1 MTALADLGTQLAW
14 DRLIALAEEG
24 AQVLLRT
31 AFSTTVREAG
41 DLSAGIFDPAGR
53 MLAQAVT
60 GTPGHVNAMAESVR
74 HFLDRF
80 PAASMRPGD
89 HYVSNDPWLTSGHLH
104 DVTVVTPAFHGGR
117 IVALLA
123 CACHQVDI
131 GGLGQGPDGRS
142 VFEEGLRLPILRLA
156 RDGDFDPTLLA
167 ILRANVRRPFE
178 VEGDLRSYC
187 AANAAAGRALSA
199 MLAESGMAD
208 LDALGAEIIGRSRRA
223 TEAAVAALPRGSWAA
238 AMTLDGI
245 AGRPIRLRC
254 RVTVGEAT
262 VLVDFAG
269 SSPAVPRGVNVV
281 LPYTRAYASF
291 GARCVVAPDVP
302 NNAGSLAPIRVEA
315 PPGSVLNAP
324 DPAPVAAR
332 HVVGQF
338 LPDAVFA
345 CLSQAVPDRVPA
357 AGSSVLWTVQLR
369 GGPEVVDAAGRG
381 GRAPFEAVFFNSGG
395 TGARPGLDGLDG
407 TAFPA
412 GVRAMPVEVL
422 EAGAPV
428 VVWRKEL
435 RPGSGGAGAARGGH
449 GQVVEV
455 GAVAPGEPLAVLAM
469 FERCENPAAGAAGG
483 GAGAAGSVR
492 LASGA
497 ALAAKGLQVVPAGDR
512 LVLELP
518 GGGGWGDPAA
528 RNPAL
533 LEEEALDGLL

>member
-1 MTALADLGTQLAW
+1 MIADLSTQLAW
-14 DRLIALAEEG
+14 DRLIALAEEQ
-24 AQVLLRT
+24 AQALLRS

-41 DLSAGIFDPAGR
+41 DLSAGVFDPQGR

-60 GTPGHVNAMAESVR
+60 GTPGHVNSMAESIR
-74 HFLDRF
+74 HFIAAY
-80 PAASMRPGD
+80 PIASMREGD

-104 DVTVVTPAFHGGR
+104 DITVVTPAFHQGQC
-117 IVALLA
+117 VALFA

-142 VFEEGLRLPILRLA
+142 IFEEGIRLPILRLA
-156 RDGDFDPTLLA
+156 RDGVFDATLMA

-178 VEGDLRSYC
+178 VEGDIRSYC
-187 AANAAAGRALSA
+187 AANAASGRALAA
-199 MLAESGMAD
+199 MLAQQGMAD
-208 LDALGAEIIGRSRRA
+208 LDALGDEILLRSRRA
-223 TEAAVAALPRGSWAA
+223 TEAAIAALPQGSW
-238 AMTLDGI
+238 TSRLRLDGV
-245 AGRPIRLRC
+245 AGRPIELAC
-254 RVTVGEAT
+254 RVSILGGE

-269 SSPAVPRGVNVV
+269 TSPAVPRGVNVV
-281 LPYTRAYASF
+281 LPYTRAYAAF
-291 GARCVVAPDVP
+291 GVKTVVAPDVP

-315 PPGSVLNAP
+315 PLGSVLNAQ

-345 CLSQAVPDRVPA
+345 CLAQAMPRRVPA

-369 GGPEVVDAAGRG
+369 GGPEVVDADGHQG
-381 GRAPFEAVFFNSGG
+381 VTPFETVFFNSGG
-395 TGARPGLDGLDG
+395 TGGRPGMDGLDG

-412 GVRAMPVEVL
+412 GVKAVPIEVVE
-422 EAGAPV
+422 ANAPV

-435 RPGSGGAGAARGGH
+435 RPGSGGVGEFRGGH

-455 GAVAPGEPLAVLAM
+455 ASLNPAEPMAVLAM
-469 FERCENPAAGAAGG
+469 FERCDNPAEGAAGG
-483 GAGAAGSVR
+483 KPGAAGSVR
-492 LASGA
+492 LSSGV
-497 ALAAKGLQVVPAGDR
+497 ALAGKGLQVVPAGQR

-528 RNPAL
+528 RV
-533 LEEEALDGLL
+533 EADDGLD